1 MTRLATALALLM
13 ILGCGDDDVDP
24 MDGGFD
30 AETPVDGPRSPVV
43 GVAFEPITVDGD
55 FFTDV
60 APVPGA
66 ADELFVASHAGTILH
81 LRVDGTEATVLGE
94 ITVPG
99 VTLMVDCGLL
109 AITPDPDWA
118 TNGFVYAGHCTDPN
132 FATRLTRLTFDGSSY
147 DVADTAVT
155 ILEVRET
162 RGPFPF
168 NHNVS
173 NLLFDDAGVLT
184 VGIGDKSAVEQAPG
198 DPTSLAGS
206 ILRIVP
212 SREPGTGGYEPAP
225 GNPFSDPAIGAP
237 EVWAYGVRYPW
248 RIVPLGDGFVF
259 GDVGEGA
266 FEEVNVAPISALEF
280 GWPDCSGPCDPATEA
295 VDPVIWYPHS
305 DDHPYVDEDP
315 ETAIGPNRAVWVAP
329 PRPATSDDP
338 FEGFLDDRILFGD
351 VCTGWFRGAR
361 FSADGDVSDDALLA
375 HLNFVTDVAWTAEGT
390 GYVTTFGSCNSTEML
405 EPAQLLRIVPRRE

>member
-1 MTRLATALALLM
+1 MKKLLIAIALLF
-13 ILGCGDDDVDP
+13 GCGDDDSTPPDAAP
-24 MDGGFD
+24 EDGEVPD
-30 AETPVDGPRSPVV
+30 APVV
-43 GVAFEPITVDGD
+43 GVAFEPIAVDGD

-66 ADELFVASHAGTILH
+66 EDELLVAVHTGTILH
-81 LRVDGTEATVLGE
+81 LRVEGSESTVLAR
-94 ITVPG
+94 ITVPE
-99 VTLMVDCGLL
+99 VTVMVDCGLL
-109 AITPDPDWA
+109 AVSPDPDWE
-118 TNGFVYAGHCTDPN
+118 TNGFLYAGHCTGDQ
-132 FATRLTRLTFDGSSY
+132 FASRITRLTYDGSTE

-155 ILEVRET
+155 ILQVDET

-168 NHNVS
+168 NHNIS
-173 NLLFDDAGVLT
+173 NFLFDGSGVMT

-212 SREPGTGGYEPAP
+212 SREAGVGGYEPAE
-225 GNPFSDPAIGAP
+225 GNPFDDPLVGAP
-237 EVWAYGVRYPW
+237 EVWTYGVRYPW
-248 RIVPLGDGFVF
+248 RIVPLGAGFVF

-266 FEEVNVAPISALEF
+266 FEEVNVAATPGLEF
-280 GWPDCSGPCDPATEA
+280 GWPGCSGPCDPPTDS

-329 PRPATSDDP
+329 PRPATADDP
-338 FEGFLDDRILFGD
+338 FEGLLDERILFGD

-361 FSADGDVSDDALLA
+361 FSTDGTVTGDTLLA
-375 HLNFVTDVAWTAEGT
+375 HLEFVTDVAWTPAGT

-405 EPAQLLRIVPRRE
+405 EPAKLLRIVPRREE